1 LAIHIEPTLPKLLLI
16 HAKSLTIL
24 LLKSPKHV
32 AILLSHIILL
42 LHTLNAHLLLLR
54 ELLIL
59 VLAHWIPIHEGHV
72 RHESFLL
79 LLLLHV
85 HIIRL
90 VLTHHSLTALCVA
103 NSTAPNLVQVVI
115 E

>member
-1 LAIHIEPTLPKLLLI
+1 MAVHVEATLPKLLLI

-24 LLKSPKHV
+24 LLESPIHV
-32 AILLSHIILL
+32 AILLSHIVLL

-54 ELLIL
+54 ELLVLIL
-59 VLAHWIPIHEGHV
+59 THWIPIHEGHV

-85 HIIRL
+85 HIIGL
-90 VLTHHSLTALCVA
+90 VLTHHSLTALCVV
-103 NSTAPNLVQVVI
+103 NGTAPNLVQIVI